1 MPLKAVMQNYIDAAI
16 LCGITLLS
24 RFAPDFARLN
34 LRMYIGEAMH
44 MDGLVLSTRRVQSNL
59 VPVMAGPDYEAV
71 IQAACRT
78 PGTSDDGL

>member
-1 MPLKAVMQNYIDAAI
+1 MPLKAVMQNFIDAAI
-16 LCGITLLS
+16 LCGITPLS
-24 RFAPDFARLN
+24 RFAPDFARLY
-34 LRMYIGEAMH
+34 LRMYIGGAKH

-59 VPVMAGPDYEAV
+59 VPVMAGPDCEAV